1 MSEGSGRVT
10 VEVAVE
16 EGDLQARVSVN
27 LTTSD
32 GSANC
37 KLTHIELQ
45 GY

>member
-1 MSEGSGRVT
+1 MSEDSSTVA

-16 EGDLQARVSVN
+16 EGDFQGSISVN

-37 KLTHIELQ
+37 KFITH
-45 GY
+45 